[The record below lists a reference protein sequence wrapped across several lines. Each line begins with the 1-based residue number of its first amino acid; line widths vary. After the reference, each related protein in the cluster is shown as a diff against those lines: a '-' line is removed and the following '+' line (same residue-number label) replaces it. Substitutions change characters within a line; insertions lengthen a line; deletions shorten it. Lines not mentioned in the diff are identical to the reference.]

1 MQTRVAAHDGEC
13 GRQHIFPGLRV
24 QSAAAHVHHAVNF
37 CSRRFSAR
45 LGKEKKGATAGHA
58 AG

>member
-24 QSAAAHVHHAVNF
+24 QSAAHVHHAVNF

-45 LGKEKKGATAGHA
+45 LGREKRATTGHA